1 MMQKEASQERKLSEL
16 AMSAVEQINQRVEKI
31 LEPKLELLL
40 TKKVKVNAL
49 KTKPYKKEQQY
60 KLKYTPREQRAKE
73 PRIRDVSVESGS
85 TLASFAKR
93 QIGVELS
100 GDYSSDEMADS
111 DFDPNDNR
119 KPSGKGKQ
127 KSSGKDFAFKKGN
140 HDTFFDC
147 YGMDVAPLNLFEN
160 QVIPVRIH
168 NISKSFSPN
177 LDTIRVLSLG
187 TKFIPKWKKTK
198 TTQTF
203 KWLMISKINLTDKF
217 SIFTNLNQTFL
228 NQPMFFTSKINLFH
242 LLSTQ
247 RLIVFVGTF
256 ETK

>member
-1 MMQKEASQERKLSEL
+1 MDKS
-16 AMSAVEQINQRVEKI
+16 
-31 LEPKLELLL
+31 LEPKLEILLA
-40 TKKVKVNAL
+40 KKVKTNAL
-49 KTKPYKKEQQY
+49 KTKPTKKDQHYKFKSESSSTKGHFAKKESH
-60 KLKYTPREQRAKE
+60 PR
-73 PRIRDVSVESGS
+73 DYSVESGS

-147 YGMDVAPLNLFEN
+147 YGMDIAPLNLFEN

-177 LDTIRVLSLG
+177 LDTIRVL
-187 TKFIPKWKKTK
+187 
-198 TTQTF
+198 
-203 KWLMISKINLTDKF
+203 
-217 SIFTNLNQTFL
+217 
-228 NQPMFFTSKINLFH
+228 
-242 LLSTQ
+242 
-247 RLIVFVGTF
+247 
-256 ETK
+256 